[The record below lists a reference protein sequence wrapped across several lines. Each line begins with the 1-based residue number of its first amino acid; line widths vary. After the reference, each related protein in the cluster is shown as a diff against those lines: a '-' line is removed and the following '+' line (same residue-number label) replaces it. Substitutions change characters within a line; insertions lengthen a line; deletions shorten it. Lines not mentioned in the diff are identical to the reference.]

1 MTDATPQ
8 IDPKRARPPRS
19 SLKRL
24 GARLRRSLPSHIPI
38 AYKLSFV
45 ISILMVTC
53 IGLLA
58 SLVVQHQNQI
68 LRQQVDELGRTL
80 AHQFARSAAE
90 PLLADD
96 TLALDVLT
104 TNLSQDDNVL
114 GTAILSPKGEVITKA
129 GITPLDQTES
139 TVTPVEDP
147 NRLLGYEWQ
156 SHSLSETTPY
166 DLVAFSSAVQV
177 QDVVAGYVVVTLN
190 RTPWEQSLFTA
201 NQNIIIASVIVLM
214 IGSIL
219 TVLLSRKLSQPIY
232 DLIDASRAL
241 DDGLYHVRFPERR
254 KDELGNLMSSFN
266 RLAEGMHQKNQ
277 VERTL
282 SRYLSPN
289 VAQEILTGGT
299 KLGGQRVDAT
309 VLFADIVGFTQMS
322 EQMAPEAVAQML
334 NQYFAHIFRATDAN
348 HGMIDKYIGDCAMLV
363 FGVPQS
369 DPDHPFNAVTCA
381 LMIQRLVSLE
391 NQSRARQGLP
401 PVQFRLGLNSGEMLA
416 GNMGADERME
426 YTVLGDNVN
435 LASRISTSANPGEI
449 LVSERVLQRDE
460 VSSRVIAEPHQAVK
474 LRGISR
480 PIMTYRIID
489 LKPAYKK
496 AFNDRVDL
504 LWRQGRLQSA

>member
-1 MTDATPQ
+1 MTETSTQSGNLPGRGL
-8 IDPKRARPPRS
+8 KRAWQ
-19 SLKRL
+19 
-24 GARLRRSLPSHIPI
+24 RLRRSLPSHIPI

-96 TLALDVLT
+96 SLALDVLT
-104 TNLSQDDNVL
+104 TNLAQDDNVL
-114 GTAILSPKGEVITKA
+114 GTAILSPKGEVMTKA
-129 GITPLDQTES
+129 GETPFDQLKS
-139 TVTPVEDP
+139 PAAPVDDP
-147 NRLLGYEWQ
+147 SRLRGYEWQ
-156 SHSLSETTPY
+156 AQSLNQA
-166 DLVAFSSAVQV
+166 DLHDLIAFTSAVQV
-177 QDVVAGYVVVTLN
+177 QNVVAGYVVVTLN
-190 RTPWEQSLFTA
+190 RTPWERSLFTA
-201 NQNIIIASVIVLM
+201 NKNIIIASVIVLM

-232 DLIDASRAL
+232 DLIDASQAL
-241 DDGLYHVRFPERR
+241 DEGLYHVRFPERR

-266 RLAEGMHQKNQ
+266 RLAEGLHQKNQ

-282 SRYLSPN
+282 TRYLSPR
-289 VAQEILTGGT
+289 VAQEILTRGT

-309 VLFADIVGFTQMS
+309 VLFADIVGFTEMS
-322 EQMAPEAVAQML
+322 ERMAPEAVAQLL
-334 NQYFAHIFRATDAN
+334 NQYFGHIFGATDAN

-381 LMIQRLVSLE
+381 LMIQRLVGLE
-391 NQSRARQGLP
+391 NQARERRGLP
-401 PVQFRLGLNSGEMLA
+401 PVKFRLGLNSGEMLA

-426 YTVLGDNVN
+426 YTVVGDNVN
-435 LASRISTSANPGEI
+435 LASRISTSAEAGQI
-449 LVSERVLQRDE
+449 LVSEQTYQREE
-460 VSSRVIAEPHQAVK
+460 VSSRVIAQQHEAVK

-489 LKPAYKK
+489 LKPEYKQ
-496 AFNDRVDL
+496 AFNERVDL
-504 LWRQGRLQSA
+504 LWRQSRLQSA